1 MKALRILTLAALIVS
16 TLALGAAQAVDH
28 PKKAEHPAS
37 KEHPAKTE
45 HPATGNDLLAV
56 ATKAGQFKTFLA
68 AVEAADLTDKFRG
81 EGPYTVFAP
90 TDEAFAKLPEG
101 MLEDLLKPANRS
113 RLAGLLGHHVVPG
126 MLMSADVK
134 TMKATNFG
142 GQDLAI
148 TVSDGAVTVDGC
160 HVIKAD
166 YAASNGVI
174 HAIDQVMIPA
184 PPEGH
189 SDEDAPKDHPA
200 H

>member
-1 MKALRILTLAALIVS
+1 MKALRILTLAALVVS
-16 TLALGAAQAVDH
+16 TLTLSTAQAADH
-28 PKKAEHPAS
+28 PKNTEHPAAKEHPAS
-37 KEHPAKTE
+37 A
-45 HPATGNDLLAV
+45 NDILAV
-56 ATKAGQFKTFLA
+56 AAKAGQFTTFLA
-68 AVEAADLTDKFRG
+68 AVEAADLMDKLHG
-81 EGPYTVFAP
+81 EGPFTVFAP

-101 MLEDLLKPANRS
+101 LLEDLLKPANRS

-126 MLMSADVK
+126 KLMSADVK

-142 GQDLAI
+142 GHDLAI
-148 TVSDGAVTVDGC
+148 KVSDGAVTVDGC
-160 HVIKAD
+160 NVIKAD
-166 YAASNGVI
+166 FAASNGVI